1 MVCSVGVHVGH
12 PWRALL
18 PPPWLF
24 WFIYQTN
31 VSIHLANKCV
41 LVTVHVSSSVLDA
54 GSEMLGYLT
63 LRTEEGLRV
72 LPIFSALRR
81 RHGWEQVPRKFPIQA
96 SPWADCVPRIH
107 VGSSHWHVNQASA
120 YLCHPRSRLPYQT
133 LGEHPWIN
141 LTGFSGK
148 NPQWLSSSSLSFD
161 GWANWGPGRLEVCP
175 GTH

>member
-24 WFIYQTN
+24 WFIYQTT

-81 RHGWEQVPRKFPIQA
+81 RHG
-96 SPWADCVPRIH
+96 
-107 VGSSHWHVNQASA
+107 
-120 YLCHPRSRLPYQT
+120 
-133 LGEHPWIN
+133 
-141 LTGFSGK
+141 
-148 NPQWLSSSSLSFD
+148 
-161 GWANWGPGRLEVCP
+161 
-175 GTH
+175 